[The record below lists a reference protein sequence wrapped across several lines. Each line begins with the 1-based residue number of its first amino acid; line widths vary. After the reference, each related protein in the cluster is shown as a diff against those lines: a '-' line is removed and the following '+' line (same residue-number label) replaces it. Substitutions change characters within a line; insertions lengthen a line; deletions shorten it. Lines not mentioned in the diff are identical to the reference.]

1 MKTRLIWLGLLLIS
15 SLGVLAQERDRDRI
29 QDQNQTK
36 ILALNGTLLQVR
48 DHAELRLQDRQT
60 LSDGTVIQPN
70 GRYTAPNGKRYRL
83 AEGECLDGDGALY
96 RNEYQYRHKIEQENA
111 GLSQAQMQ
119 QRNQQRLHYT
129 LVDGNVYQIR
139 HQEQIRLQDQLRLEN
154 GTTVFPDGSYQL
166 ENQERKRLENG
177 ACLDPSGQIFRNTY
191 MFQKQLIL
199 KRAVPVKNMVRKGV
213 AKPDISG

>member
-29 QDQNQTK
+29 QDHDQTK

-96 RNEYQYRHKIEQENA
+96 RNEYQYRHKIEQENT

-213 AKPDISG
+213 KPDISG